1 MTAVRIAIVDDHPLF
16 REGVR
21 RSLAEWPDFTVVA
34 EGGSSADAIR
44 IAEEAKPA
52 VMLMDI
58 SMPGSGLEAVG
69 EIARRAPDVRV
80 IMLTVSE
87 RNEHV
92 AEALRH
98 GAKGYVL
105 KGVGAEGLAEAVRT
119 VAAGGTY
126 VAPTLSAGLFL
137 DTSGN
142 RQRDDMESL
151 TTREKDVL
159 RLVASGM
166 SNKRIAIAL
175 DLNEKTIKHHMTRIL
190 AKLGVE
196 NRTEAALAFQQRLSA
211 GLEKKLG

>member
-1 MTAVRIAIVDDHPLF
+1 MTVRIAIIDDHPLF

-21 RSLAEWPDFTVVA
+21 RSLSEWPDLSVIA

-44 IAEEAKPA
+44 IASEMSPA
-52 VMLMDI
+52 VMLIDI
-58 SMPGSGLEAVG
+58 SMPGNGLEAIR
-69 EIARRAPDVRV
+69 EIARQAPDVRV

-92 AEALRH
+92 AEALKH

-105 KGVGAEGLAEAVRT
+105 KGIGGEGLADAVRT
-119 VAAGGTY
+119 VANGGTY
-126 VAPTLSAGLFL
+126 VAPTLSASLFL
-137 DTSGN
+137 QAETRTADE
-142 RQRDDMESL
+142 MEQL
-151 TTREKDVL
+151 TAREKDVL
-159 RLVASGM
+159 RLVASGL

-196 NRTEAALAFQQRLSA
+196 NRTEAALAFQSRMSA
-211 GLEKKLG
+211 GLER